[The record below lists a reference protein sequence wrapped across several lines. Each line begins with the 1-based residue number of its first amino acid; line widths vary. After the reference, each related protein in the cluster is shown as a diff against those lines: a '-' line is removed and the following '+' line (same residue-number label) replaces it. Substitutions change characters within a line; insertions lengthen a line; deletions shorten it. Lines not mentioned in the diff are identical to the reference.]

1 VEKKIKDAGISTSTI
16 LLGVFLVTVYF
27 KSNSADPFNT
37 PKLLVFAILSGILIG
52 PLLYSYCFQK
62 VKKKSAEFVGTVLS
76 VVFIFALT
84 WALINTDVFVR
95 GFIGDTQRRNGFL
108 QYLFLIILFLYL
120 IRFTTIELAK
130 KLIQTIPWVGLVMG
144 SYGMLQILGKDFVE
158 WNNPYNSMIST
169 MGNPNFSS
177 AILACFASVSVI
189 SIFMINCSL
198 TLKMLAGLSS
208 LISFYAIVKSES
220 RQGLVIIFI
229 TLSFFVSIKI
239 FTRNHKLGI
248 VVIISNLL
256 INIMGVLGMLQIG
269 PLQNILYKESV
280 SVRGYYWRAGIE
292 MFKDNPLTGV
302 GLDSYLTSFFKFRE
316 PGYPATYGFD
326 ITSSNAHN
334 VIIQLFATG
343 GIFVGFSYLLLL
355 SLVLF
360 CGFRLISKVNYELKN
375 YCIILLAAWIGLQ
388 AQSMISIDFI
398 ALSVWSWLFGGLIV
412 GLYNKLDAQQEIE
425 RSQKNIKRVK
435 IDSYYISRIIS
446 TLFLI
451 PIIIISIFLNRMEE
465 QTFNS
470 TALKSSDQKN
480 LVLNNAERMFE
491 NPLADPFYKFQVS
504 LDLMDSGYFEKGVD
518 NIRFL
523 SRLDPKQA
531 DYLKL
536 LERVEMSSK
545 DLKSAAELRESIALL
560 DPWNAKNYFE
570 LGLIYKELGEI
581 QQMNRVKNIL
591 ISIGTSRSYAD
602 RAKLELN
609 S

>member
-1 VEKKIKDAGISTSTI
+1 
-16 LLGVFLVTVYF
+16 
-27 KSNSADPFNT
+27 
-37 PKLLVFAILSGILIG
+37 
-52 PLLYSYCFQK
+52 
-62 VKKKSAEFVGTVLS
+62 
-76 VVFIFALT
+76 
-84 WALINTDVFVR
+84 
-95 GFIGDTQRRNGFL
+95 
-108 QYLFLIILFLYL
+108 
-120 IRFTTIELAK
+120 
-130 KLIQTIPWVGLVMG
+130 
-144 SYGMLQILGKDFVE
+144 
-158 WNNPYNSMIST
+158 
-169 MGNPNFSS
+169 
-177 AILACFASVSVI
+177 
-189 SIFMINCSL
+189 
-198 TLKMLAGLSS
+198 
-208 LISFYAIVKSES
+208 
-220 RQGLVIIFI
+220 
-229 TLSFFVSIKI
+229 
-239 FTRNHKLGI
+239 
-248 VVIISNLL
+248 
-256 INIMGVLGMLQIG
+256 
-269 PLQNILYKESV
+269 
-280 SVRGYYWRAGIE
+280 

>member
-1 VEKKIKDAGISTSTI
+1 MEKKIKDAGISTSTI

-27 KSNSADPFNT
+27 KPNSADPFNT

-52 PLLYSYCFQK
+52 PLLYSYYFQK
-62 VKKKSAEFVGTVLS
+62 VKRKSAEFVGTVLS

-108 QYLFLIILFLYL
+108 QYLFLIVLFLYL

-130 KLIQTIPWVGLVMG
+130 KLIKTIPWVGLVVG

-189 SIFMINCSL
+189 SIFMINSSL

-229 TLSFFVSIKI
+229 ALSFFVTIKI

-248 VVIISNLL
+248 VVIISNLF
-256 INIMGVLGMLQIG
+256 INLMGVLGMLQIG
-269 PLQNILYKESV
+269 PLQNFLYKESV

-388 AQSMISIDFI
+388 AQSIISIDFI

-412 GLYNKLDAQQEIE
+412 GLYNKVDAQQEIE
-425 RSQKNIKRVK
+425 QSQKNINRVK
-435 IDSYYISRIIS
+435 INRYYVSRIIS

-451 PIIIISIFLNRMEE
+451 PIIIISVFLNRVEE

-470 TALKSSDQKN
+470 AALKSSDQKN

-523 SRLDPKQA
+523 SRLDPQQA

-581 QQMNRVKNIL
+581 QQMNRVKNIV
-591 ISIGTSRSYAD
+591 ISIGTSRSYLD
-602 RAKLELN
+602 RAQLELN

>member
-1 VEKKIKDAGISTSTI
+1 VGKKIKDAGISTNTI

-27 KSNSADPFNT
+27 KTNSADPFNT

-52 PLLYSYCFQK
+52 PLLYSYYFQK
-62 VKKKSAEFVGTVLS
+62 VKRKSAEFVGTVLS

-108 QYLFLIILFLYL
+108 QYLFLMILFLYL

-130 KLIQTIPWVGLVMG
+130 KLIKTIPWVGLVVG

-198 TLKMLAGLSS
+198 TLKMLAGLGS

-229 TLSFFVSIKI
+229 TLSIFVSIKI

-256 INIMGVLGMLQIG
+256 INLMGILGMLQIG

-316 PGYPATYGFD
+316 PGYPANYGFD

-334 VIIQLFATG
+334 VVIQLFATG
-343 GIFVGFSYLLLL
+343 GIFVGISYLLLL
-355 SLVLF
+355 ALVLF

-388 AQSMISIDFI
+388 AQSIISIDFI

-412 GLYNKLDAQQEIE
+412 GLYNKVNAQQEIE
-425 RSQKNIKRVK
+425 QSQKNINRVK
-435 IDSYYISRIIS
+435 LNRYYVSRIIS
-446 TLFLI
+446 ILFLI
-451 PIIIISIFLNRMEE
+451 PIIIISVFLNRVEE

-470 TALKSSDQKN
+470 AALKSSDQKN

-504 LDLMDSGYFEKGVD
+504 LHLMDSGYFEKGVD

-523 SRLDPKQA
+523 SRLDPQQA

-536 LERVEMSSK
+536 LERVAMSSK

-581 QQMNRVKNIL
+581 QQMNRVKNIV
-591 ISIGTSRSYAD
+591 ISIGTSRSYSDLAQ
-602 RAKLELN
+602 LELN

>member
-27 KSNSADPFNT
+27 KPNSADPFNT

-52 PLLYSYCFQK
+52 PLLYSYYFQK
-62 VKKKSAEFVGTVLS
+62 VKRKSAEFVGTVLS

-108 QYLFLIILFLYL
+108 QYLFLIVLFLYL

-130 KLIQTIPWVGLVMG
+130 KLIKTIPWVGLVVG

-189 SIFMINCSL
+189 SIFMINSSL

-229 TLSFFVSIKI
+229 ALSFFVTIKI

-248 VVIISNLL
+248 VVIISNLF
-256 INIMGVLGMLQIG
+256 INLMGVLGMLQIG
-269 PLQNILYKESV
+269 PLQNFLYKESV

-388 AQSMISIDFI
+388 AQSIISIDFI

-412 GLYNKLDAQQEIE
+412 GLYNKVDAQQEIE
-425 RSQKNIKRVK
+425 QSQKNINRVK
-435 IDSYYISRIIS
+435 INRYYVSRIIS

-451 PIIIISIFLNRMEE
+451 PIIIISVFLNRVEE

-470 TALKSSDQKN
+470 AALKSSDQKN

-523 SRLDPKQA
+523 SRLDPQQA

-581 QQMNRVKNIL
+581 QQMNRVKNIV
-591 ISIGTSRSYAD
+591 ISIGTSRSYLD
-602 RAKLELN
+602 RAQLELN

>member
-1 VEKKIKDAGISTSTI
+1 MGKKIKDAGISTNTI

-27 KSNSADPFNT
+27 KTNSADPFNT

-52 PLLYSYCFQK
+52 PLLYSYYFQK
-62 VKKKSAEFVGTVLS
+62 VKRKSAEFVGTVLS

-108 QYLFLIILFLYL
+108 QYLFLMILFLYL

-130 KLIQTIPWVGLVMG
+130 KLIKTIPWVGLVVG

-198 TLKMLAGLSS
+198 TLKMLAGLGS

-229 TLSFFVSIKI
+229 TLSIFVSIKI

-256 INIMGVLGMLQIG
+256 INLMGILGMLQIG

-316 PGYPATYGFD
+316 PGYPANYGFD

-334 VIIQLFATG
+334 VVIQLFATG
-343 GIFVGFSYLLLL
+343 GIFVGISYLLLL
-355 SLVLF
+355 ALVLF

-388 AQSMISIDFI
+388 AQSIISIDFI

-412 GLYNKLDAQQEIE
+412 GLYNKVNAQQEIE
-425 RSQKNIKRVK
+425 QSQKNINRVK
-435 IDSYYISRIIS
+435 LNRYYVSRIIS
-446 TLFLI
+446 ILFLI
-451 PIIIISIFLNRMEE
+451 PIIIISVFLNRVEE

-470 TALKSSDQKN
+470 AALKSSDQKN

-504 LDLMDSGYFEKGVD
+504 LHLMDSGYFEKGVD

-523 SRLDPKQA
+523 SRLDPQQA

-536 LERVEMSSK
+536 LERVAMSSK

-581 QQMNRVKNIL
+581 QQMNRVKNIV
-591 ISIGTSRSYAD
+591 ISIGTSRSYSDLAQ
-602 RAKLELN
+602 LELN